1 MEPSGEQIIT
11 DIPMEDCTNNNDA
24 SLASNIFYNT
34 ANHIEDDLPPVD
46 ALRCGGDAQKLIAQA
61 FKADN

>member
-1 MEPSGEQIIT
+1 
-11 DIPMEDCTNNNDA
+11 MEDFTDNNDA
-24 SLASNIFYNT
+24 SLASNIVFNT

-46 ALRCGGDAQKLIAQA
+46 SLRCGGDAQKLIAQA